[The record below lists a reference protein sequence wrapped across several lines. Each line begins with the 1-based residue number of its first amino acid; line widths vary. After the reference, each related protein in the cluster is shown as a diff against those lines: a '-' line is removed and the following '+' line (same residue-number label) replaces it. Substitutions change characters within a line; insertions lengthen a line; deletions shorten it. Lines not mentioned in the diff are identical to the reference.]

1 MKCDADLRKLN
12 RTLRLHGVLLRLLGH
27 ESTPQNTHVFTL
39 IILCLCFKRNIQIYE
54 FSIRNVVAEQ
64 IVHGAFVKIA
74 APLCGR

>member
-1 MKCDADLRKLN
+1 MVL
-12 RTLRLHGVLLRLLGH
+12 LLRLLGH

-39 IILCLCFKRNIQIYE
+39 IILCLCFKRNMQIYE

-74 APLCGR
+74 ATALWSMRSADSEV